1 MMASNAVGS
10 RAVTCRAAPSS
21 HWLLALVVKGE
32 AVLIDAQLV
41 VNFGP
46 RRSTTIPILD
56 SQPSSWSFNSSLL
69 HDSRQANS
77 DVATMPGATC
87 NVNAAAPQ
95 DASIN
100 VYFNTSSNTLGL
112 QLRSPQA
119 STGDVTLSWVPGQTA
134 QQGFIVNPS
143 HLASASFLGTN
154 LVFGLTT
161 IPPVSGKTST
171 QTNVSMLSPVYTPLA
186 STDVGNGALAASYSP
201 DAAWVYYLTGTDADS
216 LQIQEVVLG
225 DSTPHQYNDV
235 LRILPGSSLAAYYNP
250 ASKSRFVI
258 YQADSDSLLR
268 EYTVDGGGKFFTLR
282 HGSRPSSTLTSAAL
296 FDFPDNPIANSTDAS
311 AKTALAVVLASGVT
325 YVYYT
330 HGSVLRRVARAE
342 SPEWGPSADVADA
355 FPVAADRG

>member
-1 MMASNAVGS
+1 
-10 RAVTCRAAPSS
+10 
-21 HWLLALVVKGE
+21 
-32 AVLIDAQLV
+32 
-41 VNFGP
+41 
-46 RRSTTIPILD
+46 
-56 SQPSSWSFNSSLL
+56 
-69 HDSRQANS
+69 
-77 DVATMPGATC
+77 MPGATC

-201 DAAWVYYLTGTDADS
+201 DAAWVYYLT
-216 LQIQEVVLG
+216 
-225 DSTPHQYNDV
+225 
-235 LRILPGSSLAAYYNP
+235 
-250 ASKSRFVI
+250 
-258 YQADSDSLLR
+258 
-268 EYTVDGGGKFFTLR
+268 
-282 HGSRPSSTLTSAAL
+282 
-296 FDFPDNPIANSTDAS
+296 
-311 AKTALAVVLASGVT
+311 
-325 YVYYT
+325 
-330 HGSVLRRVARAE
+330 
-342 SPEWGPSADVADA
+342 
-355 FPVAADRG
+355 

>member
-1 MMASNAVGS
+1 MHG
-10 RAVTCRAAPSS
+10 
-21 HWLLALVVKGE
+21 
-32 AVLIDAQLV
+32 
-41 VNFGP
+41 
-46 RRSTTIPILD
+46 
-56 SQPSSWSFNSSLL
+56 
-69 HDSRQANS
+69 
-77 DVATMPGATC
+77 
-87 NVNAAAPQ
+87 NVNGR
-95 DASIN
+95 
-100 VYFNTSSNTLGL
+100 LE
-112 QLRSPQA
+112 
-119 STGDVTLSWVPGQTA
+119 LSRRRLYA
-134 QQGFIVNPS
+134 HPS
-143 HLASASFLGTN
+143 
-154 LVFGLTT
+154 
-161 IPPVSGKTST
+161 
-171 QTNVSMLSPVYTPLA
+171 
-186 STDVGNGALAASYSP
+186 
-201 DAAWVYYLTGTDADS
+201 GTDADS

-268 EYTVDGGGKFFTLR
+268 EYTVDGGGKFFALR

-355 FPVAADRG
+355 FPVAADSQITAVVSGGYVHVFYVAENDSQGGLLHVKDLL